1 MSQTKVYPAT
11 GAPKIVLKSVSKQ
24 SSIQS
29 AWSDLANTST
39 SDYIAVAVVT
49 TGKDDYV
56 TIAIIQRVQAAAR
69 LWLSAMVISN
79 PTSPTSSGT
88 H

>member
-39 SDYIAVAVVT
+39 SDYIAVAVVR
-49 TGKDDYV
+49 KEDYV